1 MAAVFGAIGAVT
13 AGELDE
19 MGRRLAHRGGVAV
32 WSEVAPRVYLGQV
45 AKDSQRACM
54 DDGARAI
61 VIDAPEGLSPG
72 STSRV
77 LAALSDSRSA
87 EELEQR
93 LTFPFTF
100 AVWDDSEQRLLL
112 GRDFL
117 GLKPLHWCRLPSGGL
132 AFATEYKALLAID
145 EVPARA
151 DLDAVRCLQMY
162 KAMPSGKTLIR
173 DVFPVPPGSVVHFR
187 RNGTVASDDRM
198 PDVRL
203 AVDPI
208 TEEQACSQLRR
219 KLEQA
224 TMPLVSGRSRIGL
237 ALSGGID
244 SMSTAFLA
252 RRCAPGADLFAFT
265 AGECPEDPEIRR
277 AASVMHCLKG
287 THEALIV
294 PSAELLSRL
303 PTAVWHLENPI
314 GRSET
319 FQYLAL
325 ARLARDRGFDFL
337 LTGMGADLLFGGM
350 PRHKVLWMAE
360 VLPLLR
366 TDLLAFFAA
375 TQTGKTPARPLAH
388 LMMALY
394 YRGRLPP
401 PPHVTNCG
409 PAFEPELLAAPGPE
423 FINRCLMLDGQEPT
437 SRTLARIE
445 RPFQAHGLDYGS
457 PFLDK
462 AVIQFAFTLPS
473 HLKIR
478 RGRQKYI
485 LRQAMRP
492 LMSDALRSA
501 PKELMRMQQGGE
513 FARTLQVLADRY
525 LSVERVNRR
534 GFFRSADI
542 DRIRRACARSPHP
555 ETAMRLWTAI
565 VTEIWAELYLDNRG
579 RPPQTTPAPR
589 LPLTERNVS
598 GRELADQL
606 LDAI

>member
-1 MAAVFGAIGAVT
+1 MAAIFGAIGAVT

-19 MGRRLAHRGGVAV
+19 MGRRLAHRGGNAH

-45 AKDSQRACM
+45 AQVAQQPRVENAL
-54 DDGARAI
+54 AI
-61 VIDAPEGLSPG
+61 VIDAPEGLHPG

-77 LAALSDSRSA
+77 LEALLGSRSA
-87 EELEQR
+87 EELDQR

-100 AVWDDSEQRLLL
+100 ALWDDADRRLLL

-117 GLKPLHWCRLPSGGL
+117 GLKPLHWCRLPGGGL
-132 AFATEYKALLAID
+132 AFSTEYKALLAIA

-151 DLDAVRCLQMY
+151 DLDAVRCLQRY
-162 KAMPSGKTLIR
+162 KAMPSGRTLLKDIC
-173 DVFPVPPGSVVHFR
+173 PVPPGSVVHFR
-187 RNGTVASDDRM
+187 REGTVSADDRM

-203 AVDPI
+203 VVDPM
-208 TEEQACSQLRR
+208 TEEQACTQLRR
-219 KLEQA
+219 KLERA

-252 RRCAPGADLFAFT
+252 RRCAPDADLVAFT
-265 AGECPEDPEIRR
+265 AGECPEDPEVRR
-277 AASVMHCLKG
+277 AASVMQCLRG

-294 PSAELLSRL
+294 PSTELISRL
-303 PTAVWHLENPI
+303 PTAVWYLENPI

-325 ARLARDRGFDFL
+325 ARLAHQRGFKFL

-360 VLPLLR
+360 VLPFLR
-366 TDLLAFFAA
+366 KDLLAFFEA
-375 TQTGKTPARPLAH
+375 TQTGDPPSRALAR
-388 LMMALY
+388 LMTALY
-394 YRGRLPP
+394 YRGGLPAP
-401 PPHVTNCG
+401 PAVLNCE
-409 PAFEPELLAAPGPE
+409 PAFQPELLAEPGPE
-423 FINRCLMLDGQEPT
+423 FLNRCLMLDGQEPT

-445 RPFQAHGLDYGS
+445 RPFQAYGLDYGS

-462 AVIQFAFTLPS
+462 EVIQFAFTMPS

-478 RGRQKYI
+478 RGQQKYV

-492 LMSDALRSA
+492 LMSDSLRKA

-513 FARTLQVLADRY
+513 FANTLQLLADQY
-525 LSVERVNRR
+525 LSAERIKRR
-534 GFFRSADI
+534 GFFQYEDI
-542 DRIRRACARSPHP
+542 ERIRRACARGFHP

-565 VTEIWAELYLDNRG
+565 VTEIWAEIYVDARG
-579 RPPQTTPAPR
+579 RHPQSIATPRRSEWLEGASPAP
-589 LPLTERNVS
+589 
-598 GRELADQL
+598 G
-606 LDAI
+606 